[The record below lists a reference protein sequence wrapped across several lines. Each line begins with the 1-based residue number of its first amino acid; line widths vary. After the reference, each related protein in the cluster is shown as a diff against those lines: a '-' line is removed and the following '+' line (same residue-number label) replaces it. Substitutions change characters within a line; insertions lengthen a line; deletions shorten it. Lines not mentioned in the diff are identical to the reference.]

1 MKYSSAKTDAFN
13 FSTAMAAPT
22 ARRGPDPM
30 APQSKAVSSEKQQE
44 GQRERLR
51 YERHEG
57 LIVAKHGHRKTG
69 INCNH
74 PAEPGQ
80 LLGGFLRKG
89 WLDSLQGHTSLADML
104 AELMMPPC

>member
-1 MKYSSAKTDAFN
+1 M
-13 FSTAMAAPT
+13 
-22 ARRGPDPM
+22 
-30 APQSKAVSSEKQQE
+30 SSEKQQE

-80 LLGGFLRKG
+80 LLGGFLRKVSQ
-89 WLDSLQGHTSLADML
+89 SLQPNLGCSWHRQTAMDVTEKGSKS
-104 AELMMPPC
+104 